1 MSVVLHV
8 SQEEEGMQLRRRR
21 KRRHSRREI
30 PIDDSEEEDENVDHS
45 LRPKVSKKKINSIES
60 DEDIE

>member
-1 MSVVLHV
+1 MVLHV
-8 SQEEEGMQLRRRR
+8 SQEEEGMQLRRKR